1 MPAAAFGQAH
11 VSGLLVTVRPGHLD
25 SVERSLAALPGVAVH
40 VRDDAGARLVT
51 TLETPSL
58 QGQKNGHAAMSGV
71 PHVLAVAVVCHYIDN
86 PDTEPQRRCQGEAH
100 DRP

>member
-1 MPAAAFGQAH
+1 MPASAYGQAH

-40 VRDDAGARLVT
+40 VRDDAGGRLVT

-58 QGQKNGHAAMSGV
+58 EGQKDGHAAMAGL
-71 PHVLAVAVVCHYIDN
+71 PHVMSVAMVCHYVDG
-86 PDTEPQRRCQGEAH
+86 PGADPEASSAGSAA
-100 DRP
+100 

>member
-1 MPAAAFGQAH
+1 MLASAYGQAH

-25 SVERSLAALPGVAVH
+25 SVERSLAALPGVVVH

-58 QGQKNGHAAMSGV
+58 EGQKDGHAAMAGL
-71 PHVLAVAVVCHYIDN
+71 PHVMSVAMVCHYVDG
-86 PDTEPQRRCQGEAH
+86 PGADPEASSAGSAA
-100 DRP
+100 